1 MYLNKIFNNR
11 YIRIDTYKNSKP
23 LYYIKSMFIYLTPS
37 FFYQK
42 NLDTLT
48 TKSITKDIMD
58 RVNYYNKLTNHFSL
72 VEAKSI
78 SEFKK
83 EKKKTYFF
91 DLYRYLIYFNKE
103 LRIKYL
109 FGDIIY
115 IPEEPSI
122 VKSRPI
128 HGKNEN
134 SILMKLNTVRHFI
147 FVNDKVKFEDK
158 KNILIWRGKANQ
170 EHRKKFLEQFHN
182 NPFCDVGQIINKI
195 NFPYYKEKMS
205 LKEQLNYK
213 FILSIEG
220 TDVASNLKWIMSSN
234 SLAFMVK
241 PKYETWFMEGKLIPD
256 YHYILLKDDYSNLN
270 EKIKYYT
277 EHINEAKQII
287 KNANNYVHQFKN
299 KEQEDIISLLVLK
312 KYFEQSKQLNI

>member
-1 MYLNKIFNNR
+1 
-11 YIRIDTYKNSKP
+11 
-23 LYYIKSMFIYLTPS
+23 
-37 FFYQK
+37 
-42 NLDTLT
+42 
-48 TKSITKDIMD
+48 
-58 RVNYYNKLTNHFSL
+58 
-72 VEAKSI
+72 
-78 SEFKK
+78 
-83 EKKKTYFF
+83 
-91 DLYRYLIYFNKE
+91 
-103 LRIKYL
+103 
-109 FGDIIY
+109 
-115 IPEEPSI
+115 
-122 VKSRPI
+122 
-128 HGKNEN
+128 
-134 SILMKLNTVRHFI
+134 
-147 FVNDKVKFEDK
+147 
-158 KNILIWRGKANQ
+158 
-170 EHRKKFLEQFHN
+170 
-182 NPFCDVGQIINKI
+182 
-195 NFPYYKEKMS
+195 MS